1 MAMRDVIQKVIAAEG
16 EAKLIV
22 QAAWKESDRILTNA
36 RTQTQELMDRA
47 RKEARLEAERM
58 LEAAEHEA
66 NQEKQERLTQA
77 AAKIQTQIQ
86 LEEPIMQRAVGIVV
100 RCVCS
105 SR

>member
-22 QAAWKESDRILTNA
+22 KAARKEGDCILTDA
-36 RTQTQELMDRA
+36 RTQAQDLMDQA

-58 LEAAEHEA
+58 LEAAEQEA
-66 NQEKQERLTQA
+66 NQEKQERLTRA
-77 AAKIQTQIQ
+77 AAEIQTQIR

>member
-22 QAAWKESDRILTNA
+22 KAAWKESDRILADA
-36 RTQTQELMDRA
+36 RTQAHELMDQA
-47 RKEARLEAERM
+47 RKEAKLEAERI
-58 LEAAEHEA
+58 LEAAEQEA
-66 NQEKQERLTQA
+66 DQEKQERLMQA
-77 AAKIQTQIQ
+77 AAKIQTQIR

>member
-22 QAAWKESDRILTNA
+22 KAARKEGDCILTDA
-36 RTQTQELMDRA
+36 RTQAQDLMDQA

-58 LEAAEHEA
+58 LEAAEQEA
-66 NQEKQERLTQA
+66 NQEKQERLTRA
-77 AAKIQTQIQ
+77 AAEIQTQIR

-100 RCVCS
+100 RCVCR

>member
-22 QAAWKESDRILTNA
+22 KAAWKESDCILTDA
-36 RTQTQELMDRA
+36 RTQAQELVEQA

-58 LEAAEHEA
+58 LEAAEQEA
-66 NQEKQERLTQA
+66 NQEKQERLTRA
-77 AAKIQTQIQ
+77 AAEIQTQIR

-100 RCVCS
+100 RCVCG

>member
-1 MAMRDVIQKVIAAEG
+1 MRDVIQKVIAAEG

-22 QAAWKESDRILTNA
+22 KAARKEGDCILTDA
-36 RTQTQELMDRA
+36 RTQAQDLMDQA

-58 LEAAEHEA
+58 LEAAEQEA
-66 NQEKQERLTQA
+66 NQEKQERLTRA
-77 AAKIQTQIQ
+77 AAEIQTQIR

-100 RCVCS
+100 RCVCR

>member
-22 QAAWKESDRILTNA
+22 KAARKEGDCILTDA
-36 RTQTQELMDRA
+36 RTQAQDLVDQA

-58 LEAAEHEA
+58 LEAAEQEA
-66 NQEKQERLTQA
+66 NQEKQERLTRA
-77 AAKIQTQIQ
+77 AAEIQTQIR

-100 RCVCS
+100 RCVCR